1 MRLEPADTFVLVVF
15 FRARLTVDWLNPIS
29 AAMARSGFSGLLS
42 VGAVCSVHQQTS
54 ADRSARTARPRRERD
69 GSVRRDRGVVG
80 PVDYWAGLEAIG
92 TATTRDEARMTKAP
106 QRPNLKRN
114 LARTIALA
122 NGRKLKSLDDARTV
136 ILDVFGSVN
145 ARSGALEHAIRLLL
159 GAAETGKRA
168 DTAAATDA
176 IKRLMRDRRLL

>member
-1 MRLEPADTFVLVVF
+1 
-15 FRARLTVDWLNPIS
+15 
-29 AAMARSGFSGLLS
+29 
-42 VGAVCSVHQQTS
+42 
-54 ADRSARTARPRRERD
+54 
-69 GSVRRDRGVVG
+69 
-80 PVDYWAGLEAIG
+80 
-92 TATTRDEARMTKAP
+92 MTKAP

-176 IKRLMRDRRLL
+176 IERLMRDQRLL